1 MYCQSTPPTS
11 KGETDM
17 PYALTFTA
25 TLSVNDCFVFSKCED
40 ASYGSDFSANPNM
53 SFWAFAD
60 RIIEDVCKDA
70 VKFYNTVNERVAPI
84 DVDGYVHDA
93 IMAVTALFNEI
104 VKDAVQS
111 GTWME
116 EWQLWETEAWRVIG
130 MANATRSR

>member
-1 MYCQSTPPTS
+1 
-11 KGETDM
+11 M
-17 PYALTFTA
+17 PYILTFTA
-25 TLSVNDCFVFSKCED
+25 NLSVNDCFVFSKCED

-60 RIIEDVCKDA
+60 CIIEDVCKDA
-70 VKFYNTVNERVAPI
+70 VRFYNAINERVAPI

-93 IMAVTALFNEI
+93 IMAVTELFNEI

-116 EWQLWETEAWRVIG
+116 EWQLLETEAWRVIG